1 MKTMEQLKE
10 EQAKQTAE
18 LARQHAIANACP
30 FPPQTVTIVSAAD
43 RAAWVSYKT
52 ETLAQALELFA
63 AFDVIPSEHFRGTFS
78 VIMPRE
84 CMTKREARD
93 YAENPRA
100 ESSGPY
106 ACWLEVT
113 HYAHANSDAAELT
126 FYAQTA
132 AGPIRVSV
140 KFGTGYIGQ
149 CHGLRAVIVS
159 REHDR
164 RGSVIA
170 QKFGRNPE
178 AGAMADHVIKWGAYE
193 GAKEQ
198 SAHFSYLFVADQF
211 ETMKGAEHSHAIAQ
225 LSILADRAKV

>member
-1 MKTMEQLKE
+1 MKTLDELKA
-10 EQAKQTAE
+10 EQAKQIAE
-18 LARQHAIANACP
+18 LERQHQVANACP
-30 FPPQTVTIVSAAD
+30 FPPRQVTIVNATE
-43 RAAWVSYKT
+43 RAPWVGYQT
-52 ETLAQALELFA
+52 ETLAQALEMFA

-106 ACWLEVT
+106 ACWLDVS

-126 FYAQTA
+126 FYAQTG
-132 AGPIRVSV
+132 AGPVRVSI
-140 KFGTGYIGQ
+140 KFGAGYIGQ

-159 REHDR
+159 SERDR
-164 RGSVIA
+164 LGTVIA
-170 QKFGRNPE
+170 QRFGRNPE
-178 AGAMADHVIKWGAYE
+178 AGALADHVVKWGAYE
-193 GAKEQ
+193 GAKET
-198 SAHFSYLFVADQF
+198 SARFSYLFCADQF

>member
-1 MKTMEQLKE
+1 MKTLEQLQT
-10 EQAKQTAE
+10 EQAKQTAA

-30 FPPQTVTIVSAAD
+30 FPPQTVTNTGAE
-43 RAAWVSYKT
+43 RAPWVSYKT

-63 AFDVIPSEHFRGTFS
+63 AFDVTPSEHFRGTFS

-113 HYAHANSDAAELT
+113 HYEHANSDAAELT
-126 FYAQTA
+126 FYAQTE
-132 AGPIRVSV
+132 AGPVRVSI
-140 KFGTGYIGQ
+140 KFGAGYIGQ
-149 CHGLRAVIVS
+149 CHGLRAAIVS
-159 REHDR
+159 SERDR
-164 RGSVIA
+164 RGTVIA
-170 QKFGRNPE
+170 QRFGRNPE
-178 AGAMADHVIKWGAYE
+178 AGALADHVIKWGAYE

-198 SAHFSYLFVADQF
+198 SARFSYLFVADQF